1 MTLLDEK
8 VALERKWTRLYKKNG
23 LYTVDMVSLTKRI
36 EDLTKKIIVEDQKQM
51 RKRLHN
57 QA

>member
-36 EDLTKKIIVEDQKQM
+36 EDLTKKIIV
-51 RKRLHN
+51 
-57 QA
+57 

>member
-36 EDLTKKIIVEDQKQM
+36 ENLTRQIIVEDQEQM

>member
-23 LYTVDMVSLTKRI
+23 LYTVDMVALTKRI
-36 EDLTKKIIVEDQKQM
+36 EDLTKKIIVEDQEQM

>member
-36 EDLTKKIIVEDQKQM
+36 ENLTRQIIIQDQEQM

>member
-23 LYTVDMVSLTKRI
+23 LYTVEMIPLTTRI
-36 EDLTKKIIVEDQKQM
+36 SDLTKKIINHDQEEM

>member
-36 EDLTKKIIVEDQKQM
+36 ENLTRQIIIEDQEQM